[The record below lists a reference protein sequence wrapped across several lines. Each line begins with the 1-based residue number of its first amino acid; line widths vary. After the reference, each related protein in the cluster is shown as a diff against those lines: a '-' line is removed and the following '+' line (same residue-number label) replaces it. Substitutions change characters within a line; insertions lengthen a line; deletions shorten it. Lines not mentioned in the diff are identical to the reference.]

1 MKPVKRVSFQGSEA
15 VLFANGDVMWAGMF
29 FEQGKA
35 ANAGL
40 LTSWLVDIT
49 ACGLSV
55 RVAIYKR
62 CYK

>member
-1 MKPVKRVSFQGSEA
+1 MNPVKRVSFQGSEA

-40 LTSWLVDIT
+40 LIALGV
-49 ACGLSV
+49 
-55 RVAIYKR
+55 
-62 CYK
+62 